1 MSLQNSILSW
11 RCLLDRKHYELLQ
24 IFKQFII
31 FKTLIIFSQA
41 IKTPIGQIINNS
53 ILGKTIEV
61 VFIHY
66 KN

>member
-11 RCLLDRKHYELLQ
+11 RCLLDRKHYEILQ
-24 IFKQFII
+24 IFKQ
-31 FKTLIIFSQA
+31 LIIFSQA
-41 IKTPIGQIINNS
+41 IKTPICQIINNS

-61 VFIHY
+61 VFIHN